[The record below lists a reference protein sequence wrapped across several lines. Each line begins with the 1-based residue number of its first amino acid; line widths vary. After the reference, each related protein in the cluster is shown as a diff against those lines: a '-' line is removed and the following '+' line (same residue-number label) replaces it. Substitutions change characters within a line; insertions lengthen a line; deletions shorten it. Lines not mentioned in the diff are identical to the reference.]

1 VSSTAFE
8 PYLPRLVREW
18 PEAPQA
24 RARELDGTLVSL
36 DLSGFTRLSE
46 RLQAKGRAGAEE
58 LVLLVSGVFE
68 GLIGIS
74 DRHGGDVLKFRG
86 DALLL
91 LFSGEGHERRAC
103 TAASHMQWL
112 IGATGKTMSSV
123 GPVKL
128 RMSCGIYTGPCHF
141 FMVKGTHRELLV
153 TGPAATAT
161 IRLESEAAAGQILV
175 GKQTAA
181 ALETAWLGHKRGS
194 GRLLRKIDDASDFAP
209 DVEAHAASV
218 GARQERELER
228 YIPESLRA
236 QLLLETGE
244 AEHRQVT
251 AAFVKFTGV
260 DTLLEQESIEAVSA
274 ALDHLATTA
283 AAAVDE
289 AGLTWLESDIDVDG
303 GKLYLVGGAPSS
315 TGADEERMLRALRVI
330 VDSDSALTLR
340 AGVNRGPAFCGD
352 IGALTRRTYAVMGD
366 TVNLAARLAARAQAG
381 QLLATGDVLDRSRTR
396 FETESQPFLVKGKE
410 RPITAYRVGAMTG
423 VREEKATATLPF
435 VGRDAELAA
444 LGEAVDAVRMRR
456 QQLVE
461 LVGPPGIGKS
471 RLVEELKAQSVG
483 FTQFVAGCDPYES
496 ATPYALFRN
505 LIRPL
510 AGITPELDA
519 AEAGAHLAPW
529 ISTVMPDLAPW
540 LPLLAI
546 PFGAEVEPTPETDE
560 IDPAFR
566 RQRLMDTVE
575 QFLMRVLMMPTL
587 LVVED
592 AHWIDDASQ
601 ELILHLTRA
610 AAPRPWLICVTRRPQ
625 GVAFARGVDGHVQF
639 ALEPLDSNATQEL
652 ALAAAGDV
660 AFSTEALALLT
671 DRSGGNPLFLRELV
685 ASSLGAGSVASLPES
700 VEAVILSRIDTL
712 APEDR
717 FLLRNASV
725 LGSVFELDLLEE
737 VLSEELSDVA
747 NLARWEQLAEFVAW
761 DGAGTVRFLHDLFR
775 TAAYEGLSF
784 KRRREVHA
792 RVGRA
797 LESRGSEAA
806 LLALHFLHGQQ
817 HEASWRY
824 AVAAGRDAQAS
835 YANVVAAE
843 NYQLALSAAAHL
855 ELDAGSIA
863 QVAEALGDVSELA
876 ARYSE
881 SEAAYTRARKLFADD
896 PEAQARL
903 LWKEGVLRERLGKY
917 LDAIRRYG
925 KALKALEASGIVE
938 SAPTKLELELAYAGV
953 RYRQGRFT
961 AAVSWAERAATHADA
976 AADRTRLAH
985 AYYLEHIARVHS
997 GSRDPEHRDAA
1008 LGILEE
1014 VGDLVRLSNLLNNMG
1029 IEAYFEGRWDDA
1041 SELYRRSGETSQ
1053 RAGDVVNVARAQNN
1067 EAEILADQGRL
1078 DEAQARFE
1086 EALRVWRAAGYR
1098 VGIALATSNLGRVAA
1113 RTGRFEEAEKLL
1125 LYAVAQFEELG
1136 AESLVLETRT
1146 RLTECFV
1153 LAGRHKEALV
1163 LVRPLIASETS
1174 PQQAGIERLAG
1185 YAVVQSRAGVAKAR
1199 SHFDASLER
1208 ARATDTPYELALTL
1222 RAIAETSGAESP
1234 EADEIL
1240 ARLGV
1245 VFVPAVPLP

>member
-1 VSSTAFE
+1 
-8 PYLPRLVREW
+8 
-18 PEAPQA
+18 
-24 RARELDGTLVSL
+24 
-36 DLSGFTRLSE
+36 
-46 RLQAKGRAGAEE
+46 
-58 LVLLVSGVFE
+58 
-68 GLIGIS
+68 
-74 DRHGGDVLKFRG
+74 
-86 DALLL
+86 
-91 LFSGEGHERRAC
+91 
-103 TAASHMQWL
+103 
-112 IGATGKTMSSV
+112 
-123 GPVKL
+123 
-128 RMSCGIYTGPCHF
+128 
-141 FMVKGTHRELLV
+141 
-153 TGPAATAT
+153 
-161 IRLESEAAAGQILV
+161 
-175 GKQTAA
+175 
-181 ALETAWLGHKRGS
+181 
-194 GRLLRKIDDASDFAP
+194 
-209 DVEAHAASV
+209 
-218 GARQERELER
+218 
-228 YIPESLRA
+228 
-236 QLLLETGE
+236 
-244 AEHRQVT
+244 
-251 AAFVKFTGV
+251 
-260 DTLLEQESIEAVSA
+260 
-274 ALDHLATTA
+274 
-283 AAAVDE
+283 
-289 AGLTWLESDIDVDG
+289 
-303 GKLYLVGGAPSS
+303 
-315 TGADEERMLRALRVI
+315 
-330 VDSDSALTLR
+330 
-340 AGVNRGPAFCGD
+340 
-352 IGALTRRTYAVMGD
+352 
-366 TVNLAARLAARAQAG
+366 VNLAARLAARAQPG
-381 QLLATGDVLDRSRTR
+381 QLLATVDVLDRSRTR
-396 FETESQPFLVKGKE
+396 FETQSQPFLVKGKE

-423 VREEKATATLPF
+423 VREEKTSAALPF

-444 LGEAVDAVRMRR
+444 LGDAVDAVRMRR

-471 RLVEELKAQSVG
+471 RLVEELKARAVG
-483 FTQFVAGCDPYES
+483 FTQFVARCDPYES

-529 ISTVMPDLAPW
+529 ITTVMPDLAPW

-546 PFGAEVEPTPETDE
+546 PFGADVEPTPETDE

-566 RQRLMDTVE
+566 RERLMDTVE

-601 ELILHLTRA
+601 ELILHLSRTG
-610 AAPRPWLICVTRRPQ
+610 APRPWLICVTRRPQ

-639 ALEPLDSNATQEL
+639 ALEPLDADATQEL

-712 APEDR
+712 TPEDR

-737 VLSEELSDVA
+737 ILAEELSDVA

-806 LLALHFLHGQQ
+806 LLALHFLHGEQ
-817 HEASWRY
+817 HQDSWRY
-824 AVAAGRDAQAS
+824 AVVAGRDAQAG

-876 ARYSE
+876 ARYTD
-881 SEAAYTRARKLFADD
+881 SEAAYTRARKLIVDD

-938 SAPTKLELELAYAGV
+938 SAPTTKIELELAYAGV
-953 RYRQGRFT
+953 RYRQGRFND
-961 AAVSWAERAATHADA
+961 AVSWAERAATHADE

-1008 LGILEE
+1008 LAILEE

-1053 RAGDVVNVARAQNN
+1053 RAGDVVNVARAENN
-1067 EAEILADQGRL
+1067 EAEILVDQGRL

-1113 RTGRFEEAEKLL
+1113 RAGRFDEGEKLL
-1125 LYAVAQFEELG
+1125 QDALAEFEELG

-1146 RLTECFV
+1146 RLAESLV
-1153 LAGRHKEALV
+1153 LAGRHKEALA
-1163 LVRPLIASETS
+1163 LVRPLIARETS
-1174 PQQAGIERLAG
+1174 PQQAAIERLAG
-1185 YAVVQSRAGVAKAR
+1185 YAIVQSRAGFAKAR
-1199 SHFDASLER
+1199 SHFDASLET

-1222 RAIAETSGAESP
+1222 RAVAETSGAESP

-1245 VFVPAVPLP
+1245 VFVPSVPLP